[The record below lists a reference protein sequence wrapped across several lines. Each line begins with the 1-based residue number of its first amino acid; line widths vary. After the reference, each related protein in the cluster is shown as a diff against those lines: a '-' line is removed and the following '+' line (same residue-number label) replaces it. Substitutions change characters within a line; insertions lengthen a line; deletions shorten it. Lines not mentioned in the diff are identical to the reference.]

1 MARTLFAAPVDP
13 IASSQLAALRC
24 RVRELE
30 AEVAALRAAADLD
43 EELRQVSEARAA
55 LA

>member
-1 MARTLFAAPVDP
+1 
-13 IASSQLAALRC
+13 LRA

-30 AEVAALRAAADLD
+30 AEVASLRAAEDLD
-43 EELRQVSEARAA
+43 EELRQVAQARAA

>member
-13 IASSQLAALRC
+13 IVSAQLAALRS

-43 EELRQVSEARAA
+43 EELRRVSEARAA